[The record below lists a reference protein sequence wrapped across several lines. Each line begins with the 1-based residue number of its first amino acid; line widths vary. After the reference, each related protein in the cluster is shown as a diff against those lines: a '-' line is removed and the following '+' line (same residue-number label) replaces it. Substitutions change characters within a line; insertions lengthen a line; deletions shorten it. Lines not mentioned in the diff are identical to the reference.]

1 MIYPQEQIQNLKSL
15 EDSSP
20 WREAKRGWRVE
31 TLNEEQSDR
40 EFTFSVV
47 EAEIN
52 KDIEYE
58 CGSDDE
64 GLLLRVCIEG
74 SGKISTGGVSQEY
87 FPNMM
92 VGIQFTKYGK
102 IKCHH
107 TKGRQK
113 FINFRFI

>member
-1 MIYPQEQIQNLKSL
+1 MIYPQEKIQNLKSL

-58 CGSDDE
+58 CGLDLS
-64 GLLLRVCIEG
+64 LIH
-74 SGKISTGGVSQEY
+74 I
-87 FPNMM
+87 
-92 VGIQFTKYGK
+92 
-102 IKCHH
+102 
-107 TKGRQK
+107 
-113 FINFRFI
+113 